1 MNRPLQGWPGHNGW
15 CTIKTSEPR
24 GSTAIP
30 DMTALNLTSPN
41 GNIGF
46 RFVKNADGMN
56 YNHYEQFLDT
66 DQQTLRKCAMSI
78 QEVTQLA
85 ASLRAHGW
93 R

>member
-1 MNRPLQGWPGHNGW
+1 
-15 CTIKTSEPR
+15 
-24 GSTAIP
+24 
-30 DMTALNLTSPN
+30 MTALNLTSPN

-46 RFVKNADGMN
+46 RFVKTVDGIS
-56 YNHYEQFLDT
+56 YNHYEQCLET
-66 DQQTLRKCAMSI
+66 DHQTLRKSAMSL

>member
-1 MNRPLQGWPGHNGW
+1 MDIGGERSP
-15 CTIKTSEPR
+15 
-24 GSTAIP
+24 TATP
-30 DMTALNLTSPN
+30 DMTALNLTAPN

-46 RFVKNADGMN
+46 RFVKNADGMT
-56 YNHYEQFLDT
+56 YNHYEQCLDT
-66 DQQTLRKCAMSI
+66 DQQTMRKCAMSL